1 MTELQATVEF
11 LVELDKFINVDLF
24 QRGFYQIRLSLHTA
38 QEAVS
43 KVSCRYG
50 RILYDTKFC
59 NGIWSFDPDYPFL
72 SSPIFCVRLKFP
84 FLINVK

>member
-38 QEAVS
+38 PEAVS
-43 KVSCRYG
+43 KVIFFSRYTKIIIIY
-50 RILYDTKFC
+50 IL
-59 NGIWSFDPDYPFL
+59 
-72 SSPIFCVRLKFP
+72 V
-84 FLINVK
+84 LIYFVILE